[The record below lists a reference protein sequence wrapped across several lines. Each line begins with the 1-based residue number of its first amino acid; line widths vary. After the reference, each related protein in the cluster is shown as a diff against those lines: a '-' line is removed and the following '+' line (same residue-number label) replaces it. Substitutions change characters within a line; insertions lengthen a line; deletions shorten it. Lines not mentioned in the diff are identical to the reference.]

1 MKDPAG
7 NENVVIYIYIYCIY
21 IYIYIYIRGWTTSYF
36 LKSTFMWWK
45 LSRSRLV
52 ADDVINAQ
60 ISLEL
65 RQTPCA
71 QLWHM
76 TQHCPHGYCSYNSL
90 FLSVLS
96 SLGHYISHRFLLV
109 LNQIQISSTVKI
121 TFIWMHKWESD
132 CVWINSTWQR
142 LSLLVG
148 EAVGRAGFTHRHS
161 RHVPMLAR
169 PGGPKHNE
177 EIYNIFCYGYLQQ

>member
-1 MKDPAG
+1 MIRLFHTSTFDVCDRDH
-7 NENVVIYIYIYCIY
+7 NVVITWFVCAAYDHISVILTFKSAFALPLTWREQLSSFWNETALQSFQPHS
-21 IYIYIYIRGWTTSYF
+21 RGWTTSYF

-76 TQHCPHGYCSYNSL
+76 TAHCPHGYCSYNSL
-90 FLSVLS
+90 FLYQFFHLWVV
-96 SLGHYISHRFLLV
+96 IFL
-109 LNQIQISSTVKI
+109 T
-121 TFIWMHKWESD
+121 D
-132 CVWINSTWQR
+132 
-142 LSLLVG
+142 
-148 EAVGRAGFTHRHS
+148 
-161 RHVPMLAR
+161 
-169 PGGPKHNE
+169 
-177 EIYNIFCYGYLQQ
+177 FCSF